1 MVEEVV
7 EEEEEEEEEEERGCG
22 ATETVLSCMVR
33 VGCRACVCG
42 CYEGV
47 VRNACCED
55 WVERLVGSKK
65 LGTGG
70 QE

>member
-1 MVEEVV
+1 MVEEVVEEVV

-55 WVERLVGSKK
+55 MGLRDWVVRRN
-65 LGTGG
+65 
-70 QE
+70 